1 MANNA
6 QVQFAGGVLR
16 VPRHACAFIE
26 TRAQGYELTL
36 PFIKDGFDLGD
47 RAVHLVD
54 SEFREDHLER
64 LRSVGIDVEAAE
76 ESGRLELLNWNDTY
90 VRNGRFDQDWMFS
103 FIEQGINAAANI
115 GARTRLIADM
125 EWATDDTLGVEDVV
139 EYESRINYIWSKV
152 DDIAICKFEV
162 GKFRGS
168 TIVQVMRAHPMVVI
182 GGRLQENPF
191 YVPPD
196 DFLREIRSRR

>member
-115 GARTRLIADM
+115 GARTGSSL
-125 EWATDDTLGVEDVV
+125 
-139 EYESRINYIWSKV
+139 IWS
-152 DDIAICKFEV
+152 
-162 GKFRGS
+162 GQLTTRLGS
-168 TIVQVMRAHPMVVI
+168 KTLWNTSLALTTS
-182 GGRLQENPF
+182 GR
-191 YVPPD
+191 
-196 DFLREIRSRR
+196 R